1 MNRTHSTHSKP
12 EAPQELSADQI
23 SLLVVDDDAAG
34 REEFFRYLSKE
45 GYQVAVA
52 DNGLQALGMIQRE
65 HFDLVFLDVDLS
77 GMAGYEVLEHL
88 KSDAT
93 LSHTLVVMILD
104 VSNVETAARC
114 IEMGADDFLIRPFDP
129 IVLKSRVNICL
140 ERKRLHNLESTYL
153 VHVHKEKER
162 AEKLLNVVI
171 PVGVALSAEKDF
183 DRLLEMILLEAK
195 ALCDADGGTLYLR
208 TDDDRL
214 KFVMVHNNSLGAA
227 MGGTTGKEITFAPL
241 RLYDDA
247 GAPNHNNVATHVAL
261 SGESINIPDA
271 YTAEGFDFSGTK
283 AFDQRMGYHSR
294 SFLTIPLKNNAN
306 RVIGVLQLINAQNP
320 ETHEVIAFDDDLR
333 QMIESLSAL
342 ATVALEVYIRE
353 QGLRKQIEQLRIEID
368 STRKARQVAEI
379 TETDYFKDLQEKARR
394 LRAGGSSNDASR
406 QPPGQ

>member
-1 MNRTHSTHSKP
+1 MAKTHSPHGKP
-12 EAPQELSADQI
+12 EAPEELSADQI
-23 SLLVVDDDAAG
+23 SLLVVDDDAAN

-65 HFDLVFLDVDLS
+65 HFDLVFLDVDLP
-77 GMAGYEVLEHL
+77 GMAGYEVLENL

-214 KFVMVHNNSLGAA
+214 RFVMVHNNSLGVAA
-227 MGGTTGKEITFAPL
+227 GGTTGKEITFAPL

-247 GAPNHNNVATHVAL
+247 GVPNHNNVATHVAL

-294 SFLTIPLKNNAN
+294 SFLTIPLKNNAG

-394 LRAGGSSNDASR
+394 LRSGSSNSDASR
-406 QPPGQ
+406 QTPG

>member
-1 MNRTHSTHSKP
+1 MHKATVA
-12 EAPQELSADQI
+12 APPARERREYGPPSDDQV
-23 SLLVVDDDAAG
+23 SLLVVDDDRAS
-34 REEFFRYLSKE
+34 REEFSRYLHRE
-45 GYQVAVA
+45 GYQVAA
-52 DNGLQALGMIQRE
+52 AENGLQALAMIQRE
-65 HFDLVFLDVDLS
+65 QFDLVFLDVDLP
-77 GMAGYEVLEHL
+77 GLAGYEVLEHL
-88 KSDAT
+88 KTNPT

-114 IEMGADDFLIRPFDP
+114 IEMGADDFLIRPFNP

-140 ERKRLHNLESTYL
+140 ERRRLHSLESTYL

-208 TDDDRL
+208 TEDDRL
-214 KFVMVHNNSLGAA
+214 KFVMVHNNSLVMA
-227 MGGTTGKEITFAPL
+227 MGGTTGKEITFQPL

-283 AFDQRMGYHSR
+283 LFDQRMGYHSQ
-294 SFLTIPLKNNAN
+294 SFLTIPLKNNAG
-306 RVIGVLQLINAQNP
+306 RVIGVLQLINALDP
-320 ETHEVIAFDDDLR
+320 ETHAVIPFDDDLQ

-353 QGLRKQIEQLRIEID
+353 QSLRQQIEQLRIEID

-379 TETDYFKDLQEKARR
+379 TETDYFRSLQEKARR
-394 LRAGGSSNDASR
+394 LRSGGSANST
-406 QPPGQ
+406 PGK

>member
-1 MNRTHSTHSKP
+1 
-12 EAPQELSADQI
+12 
-23 SLLVVDDDAAG
+23 
-34 REEFFRYLSKE
+34 
-45 GYQVAVA
+45 VAVA

-65 HFDLVFLDVDLS
+65 HFDLVFLDVDLP
-77 GMAGYEVLEHL
+77 GMAGYEVLENL

-214 KFVMVHNNSLGAA
+214 KFVMVHNNSLGVAA
-227 MGGTTGKEITFAPL
+227 GGTTGKEITFAPL

-247 GAPNHNNVATHVAL
+247 GVPNHNNVATHVTL

-283 AFDQRMGYHSR
+283 VFDQRMGYHSR
-294 SFLTIPLKNNAN
+294 SFLTIPLKNNAG

-353 QGLRKQIEQLRIEID
+353 QGLRRQIEQLRIEID

-394 LRAGGSSNDASR
+394 LRAGGSNSDASR

>member
-1 MNRTHSTHSKP
+1 MTSTHSTHGK
-12 EAPQELSADQI
+12 ELPADQI
-23 SLLVVDDDAAG
+23 SLLVVDDDVASRG
-34 REEFFRYLSKE
+34 EFFRYLSQE
-45 GYQVAVA
+45 GYQVAAA

-65 HFDLVFLDVDLS
+65 RFDLVFLDVDLP
-77 GMAGYEVLEHL
+77 GMAGYEVLENL

-214 KFVMVHNNSLGAA
+214 RFVMVHNNSLGVAA
-227 MGGTTGKEITFAPL
+227 GGTTGKEITFAPL

-247 GAPNHNNVATHVAL
+247 GAPNHHNVATHVAL

-283 AFDQRMGYHSR
+283 AFDQRMGYHSK
-294 SFLTIPLKNNAN
+294 SFLTIPLKNNAG

-353 QGLRKQIEQLRIEID
+353 QGLRRQIEQLRIEID

-394 LRAGGSSNDASR
+394 LRSGGSRDDAARS
-406 QPPGQ
+406 QNP